1 MRIFTFLTTTLF
13 VLVSAYLFAPTN
25 IYAQATTTPILFNQ
39 NLKVGSVSPDV
50 IRLQKFLNAHDF
62 TVASSGPGSVGNET
76 VRYGT
81 LTQKAVALF
90 QTKYSDK
97 ILKPQGLTK
106 ATGNFMKATRDMVN
120 EILTEESKP
129 KIIQTGSRPVN
140 TSTASPLSVSSGTTY
155 TVTITSASHVNV
167 SPNSVQT
174 VYAGSRVTYT
184 VTAQTGYTRNDAVGG
199 TCATGSWV
207 GDEYTTGVINAHCT
221 ISFGSTINSYSVSV
235 SGTGD
240 LSISPSSV
248 STVTYGSIKKFG
260 VTSPSG
266 AIAST
271 VGGTCPAGSWSRN
284 VYSTGAIVG
293 NCTVE
298 FSVATP
304 ATFGGDGGGAST
316 IVASNNLYIRN
327 QGGATYFSTDQST
340 WTLAGWPITIVN
352 SGSGSQFLYVHFVTD
367 FVVTDVNQY
376 FIVDSDNV
384 EFQGSNIGETHPTVF
399 TIYNVTDYMGLLQ
412 NGTNSNPG
420 HANVRIR
427 DVFVHAVNSTLIA
440 NAGWVAQPYYT
451 GSVINSGSDGN
462 IPAGGGGLIGAYSNG
477 SSVTNSYTTGDIGDY
492 AGGLVG
498 AYSVDLEVNTSYT
511 TGSIGLGGGG
521 LVGAYSNSA
530 NVSASYTTGLIGS
543 SGGGII
549 GTSSTDANIINVYTT
564 GLIGNGAGGII
575 GPGTSGGFVMYAY
588 TSGNTIGGYGI
599 YGDSNTDGS
608 SNYSEANN
616 SASGWTDTRALT
628 TLTSYNTVWA
638 PITINTPYLL
648 RNRAQRPYSAPS
660 QTIAKG
666 NSSTMS
672 VYGNYYAC
680 SILLIDNASPSTVP
694 GITIDS
700 ETGVITVADST
711 PNGTYDVL
719 VKCDTAF
726 NTYSALAHP
735 VTVTD

>member
-1 MRIFTFLTTTLF
+1 MRIFTFLTSTLF
-13 VLVSAYLFAPTN
+13 ILVTAYLFVPTN
-25 IYAQATTTPILFNQ
+25 TYAQATTTPILFNQ
-39 NLKVGSVSPDV
+39 NLKVGSISPDV
-50 IRLQKFLNAHDF
+50 IRLQKFLNTHDF
-62 TVASSGPGSVGNET
+62 TVASSGPGSLGNET

-106 ATGNFMKATRDMVN
+106 ATGNFMKATRDLLN
-120 EILTEESKP
+120 EILVEESKP

-140 TSTASPLSVSSGTTY
+140 IFTSSASVSSGTTY

-207 GDEYTTGVINAHCT
+207 GNEYTTGIINAHCT
-221 ISFGSTINSYSVSV
+221 IVFGSTINSYSVSV

-240 LSISPSSV
+240 LLISPSSV
-248 STVTYGSIKKFG
+248 STVTYGSVKKFG

-266 AIAST
+266 AIEST

-298 FSVATP
+298 FSVAAP

-316 IVASNNLYIRN
+316 IIASNNLYMRN
-327 QGGATYFSTDQST
+327 QGGATYYSSNQST

-352 SGSGSQFLYVHFVTD
+352 SDAGNTFLYVHFTTD
-367 FVVTDVNQY
+367 FIITSADQY
-376 FIVDSDNV
+376 FIAGSDNI
-384 EFQGSNIGETHPTVF
+384 EFKGSDIGEAHPTVF
-399 TIYNVTDYMGLLQ
+399 TIYNVTDYIGLLQ

-420 HANVRIR
+420 HSSVRIQ
-427 DVFVHAVNSTLIA
+427 DIFVHAVNSTLIA
-440 NAGWVAQPYYT
+440 NAGWIGQSYYA
-451 GSVINSGSDGN
+451 GSVINSGSDGD
-462 IPAGGGGLIGAYSNG
+462 IPAGGGGLIGAYSDG
-477 SSVTNSYTTGDIGDY
+477 SSVTNSYTTGDMGVDG
-492 AGGLVG
+492 GGLIG
-498 AYSVDLEVNTSYT
+498 AYSTNATVNTSYT
-511 TGSIGLGGGG
+511 IGGIGANAGGIIGSNSDGADVSASYSTGSIG
-521 LVGAYSNSA
+521 
-530 NVSASYTTGLIGS
+530 IF
-543 SGGGII
+543 GGGII
-549 GTSSTDANIINVYTT
+549 GASSANTSIVNVYSA
-564 GLIGNGAGGII
+564 GVIGNGAGGII
-575 GPGTSGGFVMYAY
+575 GAGSSGEFVAYAY
-588 TSGNTIGGYGI
+588 TSGNTVGGYGI

-616 SASGWTDTRALT
+616 SAGGWTDSRAQA
-628 TLTSYNTVWA
+628 TLASYNSVWA
-638 PITINTPYLL
+638 PAAINTPYLL
-648 RNRAQRPYSAPS
+648 RNRAQRPYSVPS
-660 QTIAKG
+660 QTIVKG
-666 NSSTMS
+666 NSSTVS
-672 VYGNYYAC
+672 VYGNYYKC
-680 SILLIDNASPSTVP
+680 TILLIDNTSPSLVP

-700 ETGVITVADST
+700 ETGIITVADST

-726 NTYSALAHP
+726 DTYSALVHP
-735 VTVTD
+735 VTVTE